1 LILANRIE
9 LNNPEKRLCAGEKEI
24 KHQSPSLKVS
34 VIIPTYNRAGYIM
47 EAIESALNQTYKNTE
62 IIVVDDGSTD
72 DTQEGLSKFKDHIR
86 YIYQGNRGPAF
97 ARNRGIRASQ
107 GEFIAFLDSDD
118 VWLAEK
124 LELQI
129 GLLESRREVGLV
141 YSDAFRSYGNTGI
154 IQKDTEFVRLKPYA
168 GWTFGHLFRDNFIHT
183 STVVVRRRCLEKVGV
198 FDEGGNFVPA
208 EDYELWLRIAARYQ
222 VDYINKPLIKYRDH
236 STNISGKNMQDELPQ
251 VLAVL
256 EKVLDREPQL
266 AEELGDLKKKRLSE
280 LHYWI
285 GRNYF
290 SSYELRRSRNHFLSV
305 IQYSPYQIKPYI
317 YLILSLLGVKT
328 VKNLKICKRGLNKL
342 SKMGVNTS
350 LRSD

>member
-1 LILANRIE
+1 MPVGKLGRTICMNGNESEEQGHL
-9 LNNPEKRLCAGEKEI
+9 P
-24 KHQSPSLKVS
+24 KVS
-34 VIIPTYNRAGYIM
+34 VIIPTYNRANYVV
-47 EAIESALNQTYKNTE
+47 EAIESVFNQTYRNMET
-62 IIVVDDGSTD
+62 IVIDDGSTD
-72 DTQEGLSKFKDHIR
+72 DTQEKISQLRDRIK
-86 YIYQGNRGPAF
+86 YIYQDNRGPAI
-97 ARNRGIRASQ
+97 ARNWGIRASQ

-154 IQKDTEFVRLKPYA
+154 IEKDTEFVRLKPYA

-183 STVVVRRRCLEKVGV
+183 STVVVRKRCLEEVGV

-208 EDYELWLRIAARYQ
+208 EDYDLWLRIAARYQ
-222 VDYINKPLIKYRDH
+222 IDYINKPLIKYRDH

-256 EKVLDREPQL
+256 EKLLDREPQL